1 MLAIHNWEV
10 KYLDFDEVANAF
22 AKLSKC

>member
-1 MLAIHNWEV
+1 MLAIHNKVNE
-10 KYLDFDEVANAF
+10 KKEADIVANAF

>member
-1 MLAIHNWEV
+1 MLAIHNVREIA
-10 KYLDFDEVANAF
+10 KNIIEVANAF

>member
-1 MLAIHNWEV
+1 MLAIHNV
-10 KYLDFDEVANAF
+10 SKLKALCGGVANAF